1 MVLSL
6 TPGTSSCN
14 YQWWFSSQLH
24 HQAFSIIIWAASLAP
39 QWIHEI
45 WKIYGKWKDQ
55 QPSSQKVWKWGSRD
69 GCDPCRS
76 TEVLSN
82 MNSRDSKSEQKVFRK
97 WSSHARKWNPSSWI
111 PESVLQGCPWHYF
124 LSYKIYHV
132 RATLNVD
139 QYQEQR
145 SGG

>member
-55 QPSSQKVWKWGSRD
+55 QPSSQKFRNEDQGLVVVLIEAQGMKQD
-69 GCDPCRS
+69 G
-76 TEVLSN
+76 L
-82 MNSRDSKSEQKVFRK
+82 
-97 WSSHARKWNPSSWI
+97 
-111 PESVLQGCPWHYF
+111 
-124 LSYKIYHV
+124 
-132 RATLNVD
+132 
-139 QYQEQR
+139 
-145 SGG
+145 